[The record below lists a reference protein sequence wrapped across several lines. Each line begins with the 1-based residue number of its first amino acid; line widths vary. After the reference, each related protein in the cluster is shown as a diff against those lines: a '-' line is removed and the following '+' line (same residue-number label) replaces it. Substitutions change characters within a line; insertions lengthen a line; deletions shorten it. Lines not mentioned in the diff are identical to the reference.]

1 MQGMEFPRGENIQP
15 LRPPSPLMATEG
27 IQADVARLDEELA
40 EIQDK
45 VALWKGE
52 LTPYVQSESSPL
64 SAAAIA
70 KKVEAQKLM
79 REVVEIEEEIF
90 ILLDELDT
98 ENRVAKNKV
107 SKLPTKAEWAP
118 FLNRRATAIDPLLE
132 KLEGQTGAGGRLQK
146 WREMSF

>member
-1 MQGMEFPRGENIQP
+1 MEFQTGENVQP
-15 LRPPSPLMATEG
+15 LRVPSPPMTKEG

-45 VALWKGE
+45 LALWKDE
-52 LTPYVQSESSPL
+52 LTQYIESDSAAR

-70 KKVEAQKLM
+70 KKVEAEKLL

-98 ENRVAKNKV
+98 VNRVSENKV

-118 FLNRRATAIDPLLE
+118 FLNRKATAIDPLLVR
-132 KLEGQTGAGGRLQK
+132 LEGKEGEGGRLQK
-146 WREMSF
+146 WREMPIQ